1 MKART
6 AVVDLLKAEPAWR
19 AFFKRCCETSPLRLR
34 SQAWQWREEL
44 ADRGQVFELADL
56 EDVLMALARKVFPD
70 SPAAQWDPEWVDSLL
85 EVALKHLA
93 ELYSG
98 LSKVEQEAVDL
109 SIQDPYE
116 EVMVTAG
123 EANDPAAFR
132 AALREWERVSLEAL
146 DKARQGKGAA

>member
-34 SQAWQWREEL
+34 SQAWQWCEEL
-44 ADRGQVFELADL
+44 ADRGQVFELTDL

-70 SPAAQWDPEWVDSLL
+70 SPAAQWDTEW
-85 EVALKHLA
+85 AY
-93 ELYSG
+93 ELCRDVLPRVGKRYSE
-98 LSKVEQEAVDL
+98 LSKVEQDAVDL
-109 SIQDPYE
+109 SVQDPYE
-116 EVMVTAG
+116 EAMVAAG

-132 AALREWERVSLEAL
+132 RALKGWEQASLEAL
-146 DKARQGKGAA
+146 NKMRQGKGAA